1 MRQDAKKTKRASSA
15 LSDTHLGEL
24 ETMKIKILFLA
35 FAASA
40 VLAGCAT
47 SKSGDVYSRD
57 EALREQS
64 VRLATVESV
73 RPVTIQGT
81 RSGIGAAAGGVVG
94 GVAGT
99 GVGHGK
105 GSTIAGVLGAVGGG
119 VAGQALEEGA
129 TRRAGMEITV
139 RLEKGEL
146 RAIAQEETDKF
157 VAGQKVRLLTSGGT
171 TRVSP

>member
-1 MRQDAKKTKRASSA
+1 MNSITLVAAMA
-15 LSDTHLGEL
+15 LSAT
-24 ETMKIKILFLA
+24 
-35 FAASA
+35 
-40 VLAGCAT
+40 LAGCAT
-47 SKSGDVYSRD
+47 SKSGDVYSRE

-105 GSTIAGVLGAVGGG
+105 GATIAGVLGAVGGG
-119 VAGQALEEGA
+119 IAGQAIEEGT
-129 TRRAGMEITV
+129 TRRGGVEITV
-139 RLEKGEL
+139 RLQNGEL
-146 RAIAQEETDKF
+146 RAIVQEETDKF
-157 VAGQKVRLLTSGGT
+157 IPGQRVRLLTSNGV

>member
-1 MRQDAKKTKRASSA
+1 MNNKLLLAA
-15 LSDTHLGEL
+15 L
-24 ETMKIKILFLA
+24 
-35 FAASA
+35 AATA
-40 VLAGCAT
+40 ILAGCAT

-81 RSGIGAAAGGVVG
+81 RSGIGAAAGGIAG
-94 GVAGT
+94 GVAGS

-119 VAGQALEEGA
+119 IAGQAIEEGT
-129 TRRAGMEITV
+129 TRKNGVEITV
-139 RLEKGEL
+139 RLQNGEL
-146 RAIAQEETDKF
+146 RAIVQEETDKF
-157 VAGQKVRLLTSGGT
+157 VAGQKVRLLTSNGV

>member
-1 MRQDAKKTKRASSA
+1 MLMNAR
-15 LSDTHLGEL
+15 
-24 ETMKIKILFLA
+24 ILLA
-35 FAASA
+35 TLAGAAI
-40 VLAGCAT
+40 LAGCAT

-57 EALREQS
+57 EALREQT

-81 RSGIGAAAGGVVG
+81 RSGIGAAAGGIAG
-94 GVAGT
+94 GVAGS

-119 VAGQALEEGA
+119 VAGQAIEEGT
-129 TRRAGMEITV
+129 TRKNGVEITV
-139 RLEKGEL
+139 RLQNGEL
-146 RAIAQEETDKF
+146 RAIVQEETDKF
-157 VAGQKVRLLTSGGT
+157 VAGQKVRLLTSGGV

>member
-1 MRQDAKKTKRASSA
+1 MLMNARILLATLAGA
-15 LSDTHLGEL
+15 AILG
-24 ETMKIKILFLA
+24 
-35 FAASA
+35 
-40 VLAGCAT
+40 GCAT

-57 EALREQS
+57 EALREQT

-81 RSGIGAAAGGVVG
+81 RSGIGAAAGGIAG
-94 GVAGT
+94 GVAGS

-119 VAGQALEEGA
+119 VAGQAIEEGT
-129 TRRAGMEITV
+129 TRKNGVEITV
-139 RLEKGEL
+139 RLQNGEL
-146 RAIAQEETDKF
+146 RAIVQEETDKF
-157 VAGQKVRLLTSGGT
+157 VAGQKVRLLTSGGV

>member
-1 MRQDAKKTKRASSA
+1 MNRTTLVAVVA
-15 LSDTHLGEL
+15 LSAT
-24 ETMKIKILFLA
+24 
-35 FAASA
+35 
-40 VLAGCAT
+40 LAGCAS
-47 SKSGDVYSRD
+47 SKSGDVYSRE

-73 RPVTIQGT
+73 RPVRIQGT

-119 VAGQALEEGA
+119 IAGQAIEEGT
-129 TRRAGMEITV
+129 TRRGGVEITV
-139 RLEKGEL
+139 RLQNGEL
-146 RAIAQEETDKF
+146 RAIVQEETDKF
-157 VAGQKVRLLTSGGT
+157 IPGQRVRLLTSNGV

>member
-1 MRQDAKKTKRASSA
+1 MRITIV
-15 LSDTHLGEL
+15 LV
-24 ETMKIKILFLA
+24 LA
-35 FAASA
+35 AAA
-40 VLAGCAT
+40 TLAGCAT

-57 EALREQS
+57 EALREQT

-81 RSGIGAAAGGVVG
+81 RSGIGAASGAVVG
-94 GVAGT
+94 GVAGS

-119 VAGQALEEGA
+119 VAGQAIEEGT
-129 TRRAGMEITV
+129 TRKNGVEITV
-139 RLEKGEL
+139 RLENGEL
-146 RAIAQEETDKF
+146 RAIVQEETDKF
-157 VAGQKVRLLTSGGT
+157 VAGQRVRLLTAGGV

>member
-1 MRQDAKKTKRASSA
+1 MRTRLLLAA
-15 LSDTHLGEL
+15 L
-24 ETMKIKILFLA
+24 
-35 FAASA
+35 AASA
-40 VLAGCAT
+40 TLVGCAT

-64 VRLATVESV
+64 VRLATIESV

-94 GVAGT
+94 GVAGS

-119 VAGQALEEGA
+119 VAGQAIEEGT
-129 TRRAGMEITV
+129 TRRNGVEITV
-139 RLEKGEL
+139 RLQNGEL
-146 RAIAQEETDKF
+146 RAIVQEETDKF
-157 VAGQKVRLLTSGGT
+157 MPGQRVRLLTANGV

>member
-1 MRQDAKKTKRASSA
+1 M
-15 LSDTHLGEL
+15 
-24 ETMKIKILFLA
+24 LA
-35 FAASA
+35 AIAASA
-40 VLAGCAT
+40 VLTGCAT

-57 EALREQS
+57 EALKEQT

-81 RSGIGAAAGGVVG
+81 RSGIGAAAGGIAG
-94 GVAGT
+94 GVAGS

-119 VAGQALEEGA
+119 IAGQAIEEGT
-129 TRRAGMEITV
+129 TRRNGVEITV
-139 RLEKGEL
+139 RLQSGEL
-146 RAIAQEETDKF
+146 RAIVQEETDKF
-157 VAGQKVRLLTSGGT
+157 VAGQKVRLLTSGGV

>member
-1 MRQDAKKTKRASSA
+1 
-15 LSDTHLGEL
+15 
-24 ETMKIKILFLA
+24 MKFEILLA
-35 FAASA
+35 CLATSA

-57 EALREQS
+57 EAMREQT

-94 GVAGT
+94 GVAGS

-119 VAGQALEEGA
+119 VAGQALEEGT
-129 TRRAGMEITV
+129 TRKGGVEITV
-139 RLEKGEL
+139 RLANGEL
-146 RAIAQEETDKF
+146 RAIVQEETDKF
-157 VAGQKVRLLTSGGT
+157 VAGQKVRLLSSGGV

>member
-1 MRQDAKKTKRASSA
+1 MRITIVLA
-15 LSDTHLGEL
+15 L
-24 ETMKIKILFLA
+24 
-35 FAASA
+35 AAA
-40 VLAGCAT
+40 ATLAGCAT

-57 EALREQS
+57 EALREQT

-81 RSGIGAAAGGVVG
+81 RSGIGAASGAVVG

-99 GVGHGK
+99 GVGHGR

-119 VAGQALEEGA
+119 VAGQALEEGT
-129 TRRAGMEITV
+129 TRKNGVEITV
-139 RLEKGEL
+139 RLDNGEL
-146 RAIAQEETDKF
+146 RAIVQEETDKF
-157 VAGQKVRLLTSGGT
+157 VAGQRVRLLTSGGV

>member
-1 MRQDAKKTKRASSA
+1 MNIGT
-15 LSDTHLGEL
+15 
-24 ETMKIKILFLA
+24 II
-35 FAASA
+35 AAVGVSIA
-40 VLAGCAT
+40 MAGCAT
-47 SKSGDVYSRD
+47 SRSGDVYSRD
-57 EALREQS
+57 EALKEQT

-94 GVAGT
+94 GVAGS

-129 TRRAGMEITV
+129 TRKPGVEITV
-139 RLEKGEL
+139 RLQSGEL
-146 RAIAQEETDKF
+146 RAIVQEETDKF
-157 VAGQKVRLLTSGGT
+157 VAGQKVRLLTSGGV

>member
-1 MRQDAKKTKRASSA
+1 MNN
-15 LSDTHLGEL
+15 
-24 ETMKIKILFLA
+24 KILLA
-35 FAASA
+35 ALAATA
-40 VLAGCAT
+40 LLAGCAT

-81 RSGIGAAAGGVVG
+81 RSGIGAAAGGIAG
-94 GVAGT
+94 GVAGS

-119 VAGQALEEGA
+119 IAGQAIEEGT
-129 TRRAGMEITV
+129 TRKNGVEITV
-139 RLEKGEL
+139 RLQNGEL
-146 RAIAQEETDKF
+146 RAIVQEETDKF
-157 VAGQKVRLLTSGGT
+157 VAGQKVRLLTSGGV

>member
-1 MRQDAKKTKRASSA
+1 MNTR
-15 LSDTHLGEL
+15 
-24 ETMKIKILFLA
+24 MMLA
-35 FAASA
+35 AIAASA

-57 EALREQS
+57 EALKEQT

-81 RSGIGAAAGGVVG
+81 RSGIGAAAGGIAG
-94 GVAGT
+94 GVAGS

-119 VAGQALEEGA
+119 IAGQAIEEGT
-129 TRRAGMEITV
+129 TRRNGVEITV
-139 RLEKGEL
+139 RLQSGEL
-146 RAIAQEETDKF
+146 RAIVQEETDKF
-157 VAGQKVRLLTSGGT
+157 VAGQKVRLLTSGGV

>member
-1 MRQDAKKTKRASSA
+1 MKTRT
-15 LSDTHLGEL
+15 L
-24 ETMKIKILFLA
+24 LA
-35 FAASA
+35 VLAASA
-40 VLAGCAT
+40 VLGGCAT

-57 EALREQS
+57 EALKEQT

-81 RSGIGAAAGGVVG
+81 RSGIGAAAGGIAG
-94 GVAGT
+94 GVAGS

-119 VAGQALEEGA
+119 IAGQAIEEGT
-129 TRRAGMEITV
+129 TRRNGVEITV
-139 RLEKGEL
+139 RLQNGEL
-146 RAIAQEETDKF
+146 RAIVQEETDKF
-157 VAGQKVRLLTSGGT
+157 VAGQRVRLLTSGGV